1 MLEQLKHFQHVFFR
15 AVAEVVF
22 IFMHH
27 VEEFDEV
34 DRQVADALQV
44 FDDLQVQ
51 VEILHIPIVQVF
63 LGNAHQVIG
72 DLGVDGIDQIL
83 GLIDE
88 FLLIGTAA
96 RIHEVAGFVDRGID
110 DCAHFPNG
118 LFGNGQ
124 RGRRHLMRDPGVH
137 VVEVDFNP
145 LRFVARNQL
154 LDEIAHDVQQ
164 RQIND
169 DADDLK

>member
-1 MLEQLKHFQHVFFR
+1 MAGIEFIQKRIAGKEKEIEKLENKL
-15 AVAEVVF
+15 
-22 IFMHH
+22 
-27 VEEFDEV
+27 
-34 DRQVADALQV
+34 
-44 FDDLQVQ
+44 
-51 VEILHIPIVQVF
+51 
-63 LGNAHQVIG
+63 
-72 DLGVDGIDQIL
+72 
-83 GLIDE
+83 
-88 FLLIGTAA
+88 A

-110 DCAHFPNG
+110 DCAHFQNG